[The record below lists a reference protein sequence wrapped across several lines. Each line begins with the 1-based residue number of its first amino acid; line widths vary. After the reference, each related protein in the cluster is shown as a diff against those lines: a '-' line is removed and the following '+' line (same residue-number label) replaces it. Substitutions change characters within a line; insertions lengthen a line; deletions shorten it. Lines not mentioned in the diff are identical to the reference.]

1 MKVAELIAISAFAE
15 QKHKIFEIKAK
26 VLKMEK

>member
-1 MKVAELIAISAFAE
+1 MKVAELIAKSTFAE
-15 QKHKIFEIKAK
+15 QKHKIFEIEAK